1 MTQQVRLVGLG
12 VGAALAV
19 ALPAALI
26 AQVLDAL
33 SDDGLPGALT
43 AVLAV
48 FVLLGRAA
56 GGWVVSTR
64 PARPSLLIAAVV
76 GLVAVALVEALGV
89 ARRSVAGGDVAWG
102 GVAAVVAF
110 GVVLAVVGGALG
122 RRTVGRSQPAAP
134 PAARTRP

>member
-1 MTQQVRLVGLG
+1 
-12 VGAALAV
+12 
-19 ALPAALI
+19 
-26 AQVLDAL
+26 
-33 SDDGLPGALT
+33 
-43 AVLAV
+43 VLAA
-48 FVLLGRAA
+48 FVLLGMTA